1 MDLRPSLYKELHGDD
16 SFRQHDDHRFNKSP
30 TTPDLII
37 EESDESDHETMTEQ
51 ESMLFICYSERRK
64 TKLVVG
70 FEIYWSDP
78 ENLERLKTCQNI
90 ARTWLAH
97 REMERQRQELHKS
110 TYVVSHLSRVQAHA
124 RGMLQRRDM
133 EDKFITY
140 ESSEDWVIKVHSND
154 RHSLNDLLTLSLVT
168 NPCAWLSCTFELQAH
183 LGSLQ

>member
-16 SFRQHDDHRFNKSP
+16 SFRHHDDHRFNKSP

-51 ESMLFICYSERRK
+51 ERRFLICENERKK
-64 TKLVVG
+64 TNQIVG
-70 FEIYWSDP
+70 FELYWSDS
-78 ENLERLKTCQNI
+78 ENLERLKTCQNV
-90 ARTWLAH
+90 ARKWLAQ

-133 EDKFITY
+133 EDKHITY
-140 ESSEDWVIKVHSND
+140 ESSEDWVIKV
-154 RHSLNDLLTLSLVT
+154 
-168 NPCAWLSCTFELQAH
+168 WLS
-183 LGSLQ
+183 SSSSS